1 MTEDFE
7 FLLGL
12 SRCSGKEQMA
22 RYIDDHNAR
31 KKKITKADRI
41 RAMNN
46 YELAVFL
53 AKVKALVY
61 RADLSVIAYSTQ
73 DMKENLEWLEQP
85 GED

>member
-1 MTEDFE
+1 MPEDFE
-7 FLLGL
+7 LLIGL
-12 SRCSGKEQMA
+12 SRCGDKEQMA

-31 KKKITKADRI
+31 KKQITNADRI

-61 RADLSVIAYSTQ
+61 RADLPVIAYSTK
-73 DMKENLEWLEQP
+73 DMAENLEWLGQP
-85 GED
+85 VED